1 MANWSNLKSS
11 INSVIKTNANQEITG
26 QVLQNVLNTIVSTV
40 GENATFVGVATPTT
54 NPGTPDGNVFY
65 IAKNPGV
72 YPNFSSIEVYVYEIG
87 ILYWNTSSWEK
98 HSISLSKLIEEVNI
112 SNIYPTD
119 GTDGSNKYTL
129 ETAIAKV
136 PAELRNVGI
145 KCSFINDLGIL
156 ETWEY
161 RGGAAYQSTAS
172 WAQVGVEKILELSQG
187 FMQDSYMQDHKKST
201 ISGWN
206 SVSVENNVQTSVFG
220 GEVRNADKVTIMT
233 HSGNTWAFNIESQVG
248 NTGKVI
254 NVNAMIYSPVAF
266 SVIWYVYSGSGGTYE
281 WVSPNTYSFKK
292 GINYI
297 WLAVKVTT
305 ESSGGIWQI
314 YFTNSQIVGQ
324 VFYSVQYFYYGTRRM
339 IFFPNAT
346 AYTDDKV
353 NDKPC
358 LIQGIYPSAYKKYN
372 VENWDASKIERDYET
387 NVFGKTMLVTKVTM
401 PGNTGN
407 QNDFQIRFMYQGNQ
421 IDGLEEGDRINV
433 NFLLWVPT
441 ECELSVSVIDN
452 GLNGDIE
459 VITGKYLRKGINS
472 VILSAITTGDIER
485 NAMAVCNLT
494 LGENEVFYLT
504 QPITYIGYPVANTIL
519 FDEMFV
525 AKEEGKG
532 LSDENFTAED
542 KEKLAS
548 VDTVNI
554 YDNICKSE
562 GRIGHDVVSLNSD
575 LGGNLVAEKNEN
587 EGRTGWA
594 FINWRIDDGIYWK
607 QNHVYYFAISCLVES
622 NSLTEGDD
630 STGGNNSFSL
640 SAKYDL
646 PTVVGNG
653 SCKEGVV
660 TGTKGVMKFIIRT
673 DNTIA
678 QYPKSNQIFVQLGYY
693 SIDDYVKVTIY
704 DIILIDLGENADDA
718 SWNIMDEQVQANMQE
733 DKFLDVYSIIENCRN
748 SINSQYAKTAEV
760 ANRLAAGRDIECWGD
775 SLTAQN
781 YAQDLAQILG
791 RNCYNHGYGGKT
803 STYIRDQFLSNF
815 NPNRTQVIWVGR
827 NNYHMVN
834 AVVDDIRD
842 MVAAFGKQNFI
853 IMMPP
858 NGNFGDF
865 GTDENSLYPEDGTGE
880 MRGSGTYNKFIKLA
894 DMLSKE
900 YPANFLDN
908 REASINGWCMGNV
921 KLLLPFVQP
930 EVGGSVQIHVSD
942 ANFLTTYNENDKEK
956 FGEDFMQHIRIGI
969 EDSYPYN
976 QYKVISKDSDTLLT
990 VQLVQASGNNPVGA
1004 TIANLVDNGGTD
1016 SVIYLRV
1023 MQEADYMCWRYD
1035 TTLSTF
1041 RSDGIHM
1048 TEDGKKLIAE
1058 IVARKITAMG
1068 I

>member
-1 MANWSNLKSS
+1 MDNH
-11 INSVIKTNANQEITG
+11 INKITTEY
-26 QVLQNVLNTIVSTV
+26 NV
-40 GENATFVGVATPTT
+40 
-54 NPGTPDGNVFY
+54 
-65 IAKNPGV
+65 
-72 YPNFSSIEVYVYEIG
+72 
-87 ILYWNTSSWEK
+87 
-98 HSISLSKLIEEVNI
+98 SLFH
-112 SNIYPTD
+112 PTD
-119 GTDGSNKYTL
+119 GVDGGNKYTL
-129 ETAIAKV
+129 ETAIAMI
-136 PAELRNVGI
+136 PTSLRNVGI
-145 KCSFINDLGIL
+145 KCSFLDDLGFL

-172 WAQVGVEKILELSQG
+172 WAQVGMEKILELSQG
-187 FMQDSYMQDHKKST
+187 FMQDSYLQDYKKST

-206 SVSVENNVQTSVFG
+206 SVSVESNVQTSVFG
-220 GEVRNADKVTIMT
+220 GEVRNADKVTILT

-266 SVIWYVYSGSGGTYE
+266 SVIWNVYSGSGGTYE

-314 YFTNSQIVGQ
+314 YFSKTQIAGQ
-324 VFYSVQYFYYGTRRM
+324 VLYSVQYFYYGTRRM
-339 IFFPNAT
+339 TFFPNFT

-372 VENWDASKIERDYET
+372 VENWDSSKIERDYET
-387 NVFGKTMLVTKVTM
+387 NVFGKTMLVTKVIM

-407 QNDFQIRFMYQGNQ
+407 QNDFQVRFMNNVDQ
-421 IDGLEEGDRINV
+421 IDGLKEGDRINI

-441 ECELSVSVIDN
+441 ECELSVSVFGN

-472 VILSAITTGDIER
+472 VILSAITTGDIEQ

-504 QPITYIGYPVANTIL
+504 QPITYIGYPVANTTL

-532 LSDENFTAED
+532 LSDENFTSED
-542 KEKLAS
+542 KKKLAA

-554 YDNICKSE
+554 YDNICKLE
-562 GRIGHDVVSLNSD
+562 KRINYGVVSLNSD
-575 LGGNLVAEKNEN
+575 LGGNLVAEKKAN

-622 NSLTEGDD
+622 NSLTESDD

-640 SAKYDL
+640 SAKHDQS
-646 PTVVGNG
+646 TSVGNG

-660 TGTKGVMKFIIRT
+660 TGTKGVMKFILKINRT

-678 QYPKSNQIFVQLGYY
+678 QYPESNWIFVQFGNYDINAY
-693 SIDDYVKVTIY
+693 IKVTIY

-718 SWNIMDEQVQANMQE
+718 SWNSMDEQVQANMQE
-733 DKFLDVYSIIENCRN
+733 DKFLDFASIIENCRN

-781 YAQDLAQILG
+781 YAQYLAQILG
-791 RNCYNHGYGGKT
+791 RNCYNHGYGGKK
-803 STYIRDQFLSNF
+803 STYIRDQFLSGF
-815 NPNRTQVIWVGR
+815 NPNRTQIIWVGR
-827 NNYHMVN
+827 NNYSRVN
-834 AVVDDIRD
+834 VVVDDIRD

-858 NGNFGDF
+858 NGGGGFGSF
-865 GTDENSLYPEDGTGE
+865 GEDKGLYPDDGHNE
-880 MRGSGTYNKFIKLA
+880 MRGPDDGYNKFIRLA
-894 DMLSKE
+894 DLLSKE
-900 YPANFLDN
+900 YPANFLDS
-908 REASINGWCMGNV
+908 REASINGWRMGNV
-921 KLLLPFVQP
+921 KLLKPFVQP
-930 EVGGSVQIHVSD
+930 EVGSNVQISVSD
-942 ANFLTTYNENDKEK
+942 ANFLTTYNSSDEQS
-956 FGEDFMQHIRIGI
+956 FGADFMGHIRIGI

-976 QYKVISKDSDTLLT
+976 KYKVISKDSDRLLT
-990 VQLVQASGNNPVGA
+990 VQLVQASGDNPVGA
-1004 TIANLVDNGGTD
+1004 TIDNLVDNGGTD

>member
-1 MANWSNLKSS
+1 MAKGFEVLKEQA
-11 INSVIKTNANQEITG
+11 NVIKNEVEDGANTASRVGGMFED
-26 QVLQNVLNTIVSTV
+26 IVDRMQS
-40 GENATFVGVATPTT
+40 GVT
-54 NPGTPDGNVFY
+54 
-65 IAKNPGV
+65 
-72 YPNFSSIEVYVYEIG
+72 
-87 ILYWNTSSWEK
+87 
-98 HSISLSKLIEEVNI
+98 EVNV
-112 SNIYPTD
+112 SQLYPTD

-161 RGGAAYQSTAS
+161 RGAAYQSTAS

-187 FMQDSYMQDHKKST
+187 FMQDSYLQDYKKST

-206 SVSVENNVQTSVFG
+206 SVSVESNVQTSVFG
-220 GEVRNADKVTIMT
+220 GEVRNADKVTILT

-266 SVIWYVYSGSGGTYE
+266 SVIWNVYSGSGGTYE

-314 YFTNSQIVGQ
+314 YFSNTKIAGQ
-324 VFYSVQYFYYGTRRM
+324 VLYSVQYFYYGTRRM
-339 IFFPNAT
+339 TFFPNFI

-358 LIQGIYPSAYKKYN
+358 LIQDTYPLSYKKYA
-372 VENWDASKIERDYET
+372 VENWDKSKIERDYET

-407 QNDFQIRFMYQGNQ
+407 QNDFQVRFMFIGNQ
-421 IDGLEEGDRINV
+421 IDGLKQGDRINA
-433 NFLLWVPT
+433 NFLIWVP
-441 ECELSVSVIDN
+441 EDCELSVFNYGN
-452 GLNGDIE
+452 GIEGDIE
-459 VITGKYLRKGINS
+459 IITGKYLHKGVNS
-472 VILSAITTGDIER
+472 VILSGISTGENAHAAAI
-485 NAMAVCNLT
+485 CNLT
-494 LGENEVFYLT
+494 LGADEVFYVT
-504 QPITYIGYPVANTIL
+504 QPISYIGYPVANTTL
-519 FDEMFV
+519 FNEMFV

-532 LSDENFTAED
+532 LSEENFTSED
-542 KEKLAS
+542 KKKLGA
-548 VDTVNI
+548 VNTDNL
-554 YDNICKSE
+554 YDNLCKSE
-562 GRIGHDVVSLNSD
+562 LRANYGLVSLESD
-575 LGGNLVAEKNEN
+575 SVGNLVVEKEN
-587 EGRTGWA
+587 GDGKTGWA
-594 FINWRIDDGIYWK
+594 FINFRIDDGIYWK

-622 NSLTEGDD
+622 NSLTESED
-630 STGGNNSFSL
+630 STGGNNSFYL
-640 SAKYDL
+640 NAKYSL
-646 PTVVGNG
+646 PISVGNG
-653 SCKEGVV
+653 ICKEGVV
-660 TGTKGVMKFIIRT
+660 TGTPGVMKFKIDINRT
-673 DNTIA
+673 DNTIEE
-678 QYPKSNQIFVQLGYY
+678 YPESNWIFVQFGNYR
-693 SIDDYVKVTIY
+693 SEDYFKMTVY
-704 DIILIDLGENADDA
+704 DIMLIDLGENAEEA
-718 SWNIMDEQVQANMQE
+718 AWSSMDESVLSQMQE
-733 DKFLDVYSIIENCRN
+733 NKFLDNFSIIEYCKNA
-748 SINSQYAKTAEV
+748 INAQYAKTAEV
-760 ANRLAAGRDIECWGD
+760 ANRLATGKDIECWGD

-781 YAQDLAQILG
+781 YAQYLAQILG

-803 STYIRDQFLSNF
+803 STYIRDQFLSGF

-827 NNYHMVN
+827 NNYSRVN
-834 AVVDDIRD
+834 VVVDDIRD

-858 NGNFGDF
+858 NGHFGGF
-865 GTDENSLYPEDGTGE
+865 GTDEKSLYPEDGTGE
-880 MRGSGTYNKFIKLA
+880 MRGSSENYNKFIKLA

-900 YPANFLDN
+900 YPANFLDS
-908 REASINGWCMGNV
+908 REASINGWRMGNV
-921 KLLLPFVQP
+921 RLLQPFVQP

-942 ANFLTTYNENDKEK
+942 ANFLTTYNESDKEK
-956 FGEDFMQHIRIGI
+956 FGKDFMQHIRIGI

-990 VQLVQASGNNPVGA
+990 VQLVQASGNNPVGD
-1004 TIANLVDNGGTD
+1004 TIDNLVDNGGTD

-1048 TEDGKKLIAE
+1048 KEDGKKLIAE

>member
-1 MANWSNLKSS
+1 MAKEFDVLKEQA
-11 INSVIKTNANQEITG
+11 NVIKNEVEDGANTASRVGGMFED
-26 QVLQNVLNTIVSTV
+26 IVDRMQS
-40 GENATFVGVATPTT
+40 GVT
-54 NPGTPDGNVFY
+54 
-65 IAKNPGV
+65 
-72 YPNFSSIEVYVYEIG
+72 
-87 ILYWNTSSWEK
+87 
-98 HSISLSKLIEEVNI
+98 EVNV
-112 SNIYPTD
+112 SQLYPTEGID
-119 GTDGSNKYTL
+119 GGNKYTL
-129 ETAIAKV
+129 ETAIAKI
-136 PAELRNVGI
+136 PTSLRNVGI
-145 KCSFINDLGIL
+145 KCSFLDEAGEL

-161 RGGAAYQSTAS
+161 QYGTFTNVSSWIQIGGSQIK
-172 WAQVGVEKILELSQG
+172 KIMHG
-187 FMQDSYMQDHKKST
+187 IIQDDYSDDYNKSN

-206 SVSVENNVQTSVFG
+206 SISVEKNIQTSVFG
-220 GEVRNADKVTIMT
+220 KQRKADKVTILSHT
-233 HSGNTWAFNIESQVG
+233 GNTLAFNVQSEGHEGEIL
-248 NTGKVI
+248 NI
-254 NVNAMIYSPVAF
+254 NAIIYSPVSF
-266 SVIWYVYSGSGGTYE
+266 NVNWIINGVTYE
-281 WVSPNTYSFKK
+281 WISPQRSEFKV

-297 WLAVKVTT
+297 WLAFKVNTVR
-305 ESSGGIWQI
+305 SS
-314 YFTNSQIVGQ
+314 NSQVYFSNHDIIGKI
-324 VFYSVQYFYYGTRRM
+324 FYLIPYYYYGMRR
-339 IFFPNAT
+339 ITFFPNPIN
-346 AYTDDKV
+346 YTDNHI

-372 VENWDASKIERDYET
+372 VENWDSSKIERDYET
-387 NVFGKTMLVTKVTM
+387 NVFGKTMLVTKVIM
-401 PGNTGN
+401 PGSTGN
-407 QNDFQIRFMYQGNQ
+407 QNDFQVRFMNKVDQ
-421 IDGLEEGDRINV
+421 IDGLEEGDRINI

-441 ECELSVSVIDN
+441 ECELSVSVHGN

-472 VILSAITTGDIER
+472 VILSAITTGDIEKE
-485 NAMAVCNLT
+485 ATAVCNLT

-504 QPITYIGYPVANTIL
+504 QPITYIGYPVANTTL
-519 FDEMFV
+519 FNEMFV

-532 LSDENFTAED
+532 LSDENFTSED
-542 KEKLAS
+542 KKKLAS

-562 GRIGHDVVSLNSD
+562 KRLNFGVVSLNSD
-575 LGGNLVAEKNEN
+575 SGGNLVAEKKAN

-594 FINWRIDDGIYWK
+594 YINWRIDDGIYWK

-640 SAKYDL
+640 SAKYNQS
-646 PTVVGNG
+646 TAVGNG

-660 TGTKGVMKFIIRT
+660 TGTKGVMKFILKINRT
-673 DNTIA
+673 DNTIEK
-678 QYPKSNQIFVQLGYY
+678 YPKSNWIFVQFGNYD
-693 SIDDYVKVTIY
+693 INDYIKVTIY

-718 SWNIMDEQVQANMQE
+718 SWNSMDEQVQANMQE

-781 YAQDLAQILG
+781 YAQYLAQILG

-803 STYIRDQFLSNF
+803 STYIRDQFLSGF
-815 NPNRTQVIWVGR
+815 NSNRTQVIWVGR
-827 NNYHMVN
+827 NNYSRVN

-858 NGNFGDF
+858 NGNFGGF
-865 GTDENSLYPEDGTGE
+865 GADEKSLYPEDGTGE
-880 MRGSGTYNKFIKLA
+880 MRGNSTGYNKFIKLA

-900 YPANFLDN
+900 YPANFLDS
-908 REASINGWCMGNV
+908 REASINGWRMGNV
-921 KLLLPFVQP
+921 KLLQPFVQP
-930 EVGGSVQIHVSD
+930 EVGENVQIHVSD
-942 ANFLTTYNENDKEK
+942 ANFLTTYNESDKEK

-990 VQLVQASGNNPVGA
+990 VQLVQASGNNPVGE
-1004 TIANLVDNGGTD
+1004 TIDNLVDNGGTD